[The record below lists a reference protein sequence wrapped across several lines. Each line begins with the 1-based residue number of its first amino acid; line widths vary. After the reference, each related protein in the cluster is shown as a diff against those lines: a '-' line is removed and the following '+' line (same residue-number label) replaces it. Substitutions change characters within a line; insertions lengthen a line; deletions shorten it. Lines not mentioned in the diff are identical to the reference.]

1 LKDLIVITAHC
12 PTEEQELVLER
23 CINSVVG
30 TGFHIALISHTH
42 ISLHIQKKCHYYIYD
57 HFNDISDDVDLL
69 GYSNF
74 SFGDKK
80 IMSKF
85 FNKNFYGFAIYRMFS
100 IASKIAKIFSY
111 EKIHHIEYDCYVLD
125 RSIIT
130 ENSNLLDSY
139 YSIIYGNDN
148 ENGIFGS
155 FKSFSVKN
163 LPDLFEN
170 YDRDKMEERIKDMK
184 RHDVSLEEFTKK
196 IVIENGNF
204 LFKDKKELDHKFHKG
219 DEGISKSFYVRNLHH
234 TLFFDPSD
242 NTVNIFYH
250 SIKKIDE
257 IITIIVNHE
266 KVIEM
271 KIEPNRWYIKK
282 IHRLAEITHIRID
295 NSSKVIYEK
304 FFDESFKKIFPIK
317 SYITDAKNN

>member
-1 LKDLIVITAHC
+1 LPPKLQEKLYTIKDLDKETTDKLVYEDIVNQKVKRERHSLDAFI
-12 PTEEQELVLER
+12 LVKSEYTQRANTLLLETKQQLE
-23 CINSVVG
+23 CI
-30 TGFHIALISHTH
+30 
-42 ISLHIQKKCHYYIYD
+42 
-57 HFNDISDDVDLL
+57 VD
-69 GYSNF
+69 
-74 SFGDKK
+74 
-80 IMSKF
+80 
-85 FNKNFYGFAIYRMFS
+85 
-100 IASKIAKIFSY
+100 
-111 EKIHHIEYDCYVLD
+111 
-125 RSIIT
+125 
-130 ENSNLLDSY
+130 
-139 YSIIYGNDN
+139 
-148 ENGIFGS
+148 
-155 FKSFSVKN
+155 
-163 LPDLFEN
+163 
-170 YDRDKMEERIKDMK
+170 
-184 RHDVSLEEFTKK
+184 
-196 IVIENGNF
+196 

-242 NTVNIFYH
+242 DTVNIFYH

-257 IITIIVNHE
+257 IITVIVNHE